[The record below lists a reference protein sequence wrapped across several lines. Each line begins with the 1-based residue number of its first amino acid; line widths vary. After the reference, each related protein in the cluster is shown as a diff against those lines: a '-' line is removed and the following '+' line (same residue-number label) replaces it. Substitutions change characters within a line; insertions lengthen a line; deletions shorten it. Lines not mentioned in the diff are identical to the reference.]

1 MPRFLAVMLVGLTLS
16 ACASSADPVVITRV
30 VKPEIPEVA
39 RAACVPPVTLPD
51 RRITAREAVD
61 LWGRDRASLREC
73 EAKRR
78 AAVEALQ

>member
-1 MPRFLAVMLVGLTLS
+1 MPRFLVAMLVGLTLTG
-16 ACASSADPVVITRV
+16 CVSSADPVVITRV
-30 VKPEIPEVA
+30 VKPEVPEVSREPCQA
-39 RAACVPPVTLPD
+39 PVALPD

-78 AAVEALQ
+78 AAVEAMQ